1 MSLHKI
7 HTRMVIGPD
16 GQVEEDE
23 FYWHDTEVDG
33 PIAMA
38 QGGGEDW
45 WQAQEDKRMR
55 DAGYEQQTTTST
67 DA

>member
-38 QGGGEDW
+38 SKAAKIGGKLKKTKG
-45 WQAQEDKRMR
+45 
-55 DAGYEQQTTTST
+55 
-67 DA
+67 